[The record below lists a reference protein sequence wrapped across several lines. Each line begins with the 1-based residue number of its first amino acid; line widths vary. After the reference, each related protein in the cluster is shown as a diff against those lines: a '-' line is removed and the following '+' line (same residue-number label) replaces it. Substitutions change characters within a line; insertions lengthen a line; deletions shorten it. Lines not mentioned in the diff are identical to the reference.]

1 MNQAAP
7 NSASDRPPEKKR
19 LLLLDADAGQCA
31 LRVKIMGKVGINVDC
46 ASDTGA
52 ARVLWQANSYHL
64 VLIDLRRDPQG
75 AAEFCAEIKTDSPRQ
90 AVAFLV
96 GKPGYLS
103 SSPNPE
109 LIVEA
114 LPSSETEQKVTM
126 RLPGNGGRAPLAR
139 GGFSEAIWRMSLARQ
154 SLNDPR
160 TKKTTAQSFGE
171 AVRLAESKERVAP

>member
-1 MNQAAP
+1 MNQPAP
-7 NSASDRPPEKKR
+7 NLASDRPPEKKR

-46 ASDTGA
+46 ASDTSA

-126 RLPGNGGRAPLAR
+126 RLASNGGSAPLVR

-171 AVRLAESKERVAP
+171 AVRLAESKERLAP